1 MSRKVFRND
10 AVKEVPYTE
19 KAKRSLYSMFEFGC
33 SRVGRDAEAILYFGN
48 RITYGELMDDVHAF
62 AAGLVSL
69 GVKKGDFVTICLPN
83 MPQCVVAVY
92 AVNRIGAV

>member
-1 MSRKVFRND
+1 MSPSS
-10 AVKEVPYTE
+10 AE
-19 KAKRSLYSMFEFGC
+19 KPLIRGLTYPDVVQRSLYSMFEFGC

-69 GVKKGDFVTICLPN
+69 GL
-83 MPQCVVAVY
+83 
-92 AVNRIGAV
+92 RR